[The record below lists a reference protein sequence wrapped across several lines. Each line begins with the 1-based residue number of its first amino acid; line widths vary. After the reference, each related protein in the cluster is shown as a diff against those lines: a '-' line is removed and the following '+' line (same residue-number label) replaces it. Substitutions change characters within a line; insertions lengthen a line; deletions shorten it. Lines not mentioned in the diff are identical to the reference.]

1 MHITY
6 PIINLIHYFTQIRF
20 TAVQLFIYL
29 LIFYNQMFT
38 HIEAHQFAGE
48 LQHLEGKS
56 FFCPLDGLFY
66 EVLSVIPSPCE
77 QGARKR
83 MLEIIDQIADM
94 SSAFNSDELGDYMM
108 TVEGEF
114 DIMAL
119 GATEENGQVIFRSAT
134 IELIVGKDGFEYEFV
149 T

>member
-1 MHITY
+1 M
-6 PIINLIHYFTQIRF
+6 NNFS
-20 TAVQLFIYL
+20 AVQLFIYL

-38 HIEAHQFAGE
+38 QNEAHRLARE
-48 LQHLEGKS
+48 LQHLEGKR

-66 EVLSVIPSPCE
+66 EVVSVLPSPCD
-77 QGARKR
+77 QDARKR
-83 MLEIIDQIADM
+83 MLEIIDQIGDM
-94 SSAFNSDELGDYMM
+94 SCSFNSDELGDYMM
-108 TVEGEF
+108 TVEGQF

-119 GATEENGQVIFRSAT
+119 GATEENGRAIFRSAT